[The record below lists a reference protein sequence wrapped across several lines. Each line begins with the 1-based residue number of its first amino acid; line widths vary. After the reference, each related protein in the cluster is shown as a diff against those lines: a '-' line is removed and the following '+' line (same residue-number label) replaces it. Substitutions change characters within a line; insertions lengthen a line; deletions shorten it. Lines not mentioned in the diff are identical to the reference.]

1 MYSRADEGCST
12 SRLAGGVGGLPP
24 TERRHTSVTHPDVFW
39 LGVRL
44 AAARE
49 VRVSH
54 ESSLAAPGHS
64 SAYRF
69 RRFLN
74 WFPLGLA
81 YALLY
86 MGRYNLTVAKTNLGE
101 LMSKE
106 QFGTI
111 FAIGTW
117 VYGLSF
123 LVNGPLT
130 DRFGGRRS
138 MLVALAGSAA
148 ANLGMGW
155 FVRDMLQSADPG
167 AVNVALWM
175 SLAYGVNMYFQSFA
189 AVAIVKVNASWFHV
203 RERGAFSGIFG
214 TMISSGIFFAYTGNQ
229 WILDTFKTA
238 DSTPVWL
245 VFLAPAGLLAAAL
258 ILEFIVLRDRP
269 SDAGQADI
277 DTGDG
282 GDGRDEPAVP
292 AMYMIGKILKHP
304 VLLTIAIIE
313 FCTGVLRQGIMQWV
327 PVYAKEVWVLPSS
340 HVLMYGHWATASELG
355 IPGPEWLGII
365 VVLVVSLSAAFG
377 LGFAARLTS
386 GMRARV
392 LATSA
397 VFCAL
402 APFLQGGW
410 GGLLF
415 VAGVIG
421 GNAAGYV
428 SDLFFQSR
436 RAPAAGGLY
445 LGLTAGLV
453 AMIFALGDTRAEI
466 GWVKDPAKTDL
477 RPGDVVTEIAGIT
490 DLHTWDDVARAFACV
505 PATCIVPKRLE
516 GTGLTAP
523 GWDGDSCTCSSAVPP
538 SEAVSPGFITA
549 KVMRDG
555 EAYTFAIK
563 DPKAVQTAGDRRSLP
578 AGPAL
583 SRSPSLLVVVSFIVS
598 LCVIG
603 THGLLSGTATM
614 DFGGRRSAATA
625 VGVIDGFV
633 YLGSGLQAWALGMLT
648 TRDWAFWPIFL
659 LPFGIAGALLCVRIW
674 DAKPGKGGH

>member
-1 MYSRADEGCST
+1 MLVSNVANTAD
-12 SRLAGGVGGLPP
+12 P
-24 TERRHTSVTHPDVFW
+24 TD
-39 LGVRL
+39 
-44 AAARE
+44 
-49 VRVSH
+49 
-54 ESSLAAPGHS
+54 HS
-64 SAYRF
+64 AAYRF

-81 YALLY
+81 YAFLY

-106 QFGTI
+106 EFGTI

-130 DRFGGRRS
+130 DKVGGRRS
-138 MLVALAGSAA
+138 MLVALAGSAV
-148 ANLGMGW
+148 ANVAMGL
-155 FVRDMLQSADPG
+155 FIRSMLNSADPG
-167 AVNVALWM
+167 AVSVSLWM
-175 SLAYGVNMYFQSFA
+175 SVLYGINMYFQSFA
-189 AVAIVKVNASWFHV
+189 AVAIVKVNASWFHL

-229 WILDTFKTA
+229 WVLDVFRTG
-238 DSTPVWL
+238 DVVPVEL
-245 VFLAPAGLLAAAL
+245 VFFAPALLLGIAL
-258 ILEFIVLRDRP
+258 FTEFSLLRDRP
-269 SDAGQADI
+269 SEAGLVDI

-282 GDGRDEPAVP
+282 GDGRNEPAVP
-292 AMYMIGKILKHP
+292 ALEMVRKILRHP
-304 VLLTIAIIE
+304 VLLTIALIE

-327 PVYAKEVWVLPSS
+327 PVYAKEVLVLPSS

-355 IPGPEWLGII
+355 LPGPDWVGI
-365 VVLVVSLSAAFG
+365 VAVLSAAWGASVALFMLAKNAPAG
-377 LGFAARLTS
+377 I
-386 GMRARV
+386 RARV
-392 LATSA
+392 LATSGL
-397 VFCAL
+397 FCAL
-402 APFLQGGW
+402 VPFLQGGW

-421 GNAAGYV
+421 GNVAGYV

-445 LGLTAGLV
+445 FGLTLGIV
-453 AMIFALGDTRAEI
+453 AMIFSLGGTLPQV
-466 GWVKDPAKTDL
+466 GWVKDPTKTDL
-477 RPGDVVTEIAGIT
+477 RPGDTFTEIAGIS
-490 DLHTWDDVARAFACV
+490 DLKDWQDVSSAFACV
-505 PATCIVPKRLE
+505 PAKCVVPKRLE

-523 GWDGDSCTCSSAVPP
+523 GWDGDACTCSSSIAPTDVQ
-538 SEAVSPGFITA
+538 SPGFISA
-549 KVMRDG
+549 VVQRADG
-555 EAYTFAIK
+555 PQKLAIK
-563 DPKAVQTAGDRRSLP
+563 DLKATQTAGDRRTLP
-578 AGPAL
+578 VGPAL
-583 SRSPSLLVVVSFIVS
+583 TLSPVFLVMVSFIVS

-633 YLGSGLQAWALGMLT
+633 YLGSGLQAWALGVLT
-648 TRDWAFWPIFL
+648 TKDWSYWPLFL
-659 LPFGIAGALLCVRIW
+659 LPFAVVGSLLCLRIW